1 MSTCGLAKVGSYRTN
16 FRGPQRHGRARR
28 AAGTWLA
35 ATAALGP
42 GSALYALPFRPN
54 AFLRT
59 SLPSAAH
66 DGQHNGKNHPSSST
80 ACFAFSA
87 LLGFIT
93 AFSPTCFQHRMK
105 RRRRLE
111 RMEQALQTA
120 NRKTD
125 HEFIQDFL
133 LM

>member
-1 MSTCGLAKVGSYRTN
+1 MA
-16 FRGPQRHGRARR
+16 GP
-28 AAGTWLA
+28 
-35 ATAALGP
+35 AALQVLGWQRP
-42 GSALYALPFRPN
+42 RHSDRGQLPFTRYLPRPN

-59 SLPSAAH
+59 SLPSTAH
-66 DGQHNGKNHPSSST
+66 DGQHNGKTHPSTST
-80 ACFAFSA
+80 ACFAFPA